1 VQLIRNIY
9 LPDRFF
15 QLFGA
20 VIALFVLAHFLPF
33 LFPVAQA
40 IFVLAMG
47 FVVFDSLLLFRKK
60 VPLEGKRTLPQ
71 RLSLGDENQVRIWL
85 RNRSSLHLSM
95 TIIDELPYQLQ
106 KRDFELNLLLSPDEQ
121 RVLSYTIRPTVRG
134 EYAYGS
140 LNVYATSVLG
150 LVERR
155 IVLPLTG
162 ILPVYPSILQMKRF
176 ELKAFQRISS
186 FDGLKKQRRLG
197 HSYEFEQIK
206 NYVRGDD
213 FRSINWKA
221 TSRRNEL
228 MVNQYEDERAQ
239 QIYCIIDKSRVMRM
253 PFNGLS
259 LLDYAINS
267 ALVVSNIALK
277 KYDRAGLISFSD
289 KLGSA
294 IKADRRP
301 NQLNLILNAL
311 YNEKERNLE
320 SNYELLYQAVSNL
333 ISGRSLIM
341 LYTNFESKYAL
352 ERVLPLLRKIG
363 QRHLLVVVFFENT
376 EIEAYAKQP
385 AQNVEQIYKQTV
397 AQKMLL
403 EKQQMVQTLKQYGI
417 QAILTAPENLS
428 LNTVNKYLEL
438 KARGLI

>member
-1 VQLIRNIY
+1 MQIFKNIY

-15 QLFGA
+15 QVLGA
-20 VIALFVLAHFLPF
+20 AIALFVGAFFVPF

-40 IFVLAMG
+40 LLVLVAG
-47 FVVFDSLLLFRKK
+47 FVVFDAMLLFAKN
-60 VPLEGKRTLPQ
+60 VQIDGKRSLPQ
-71 RLSLGDENQVRIWL
+71 RLSLGDENEVKIWL
-85 RNRSSLHLSM
+85 RNRSKIGLDI

-106 KRDFELNLLLSPDEQ
+106 KRDFEINLHLATNEQ
-121 RVLSYTIRPTVRG
+121 QNLKYNIRPTQRG
-134 EYAYGS
+134 EYEYGTMNLFVS
-140 LNVYATSVLG
+140 SFLG
-150 LVERR
+150 LVQRR
-155 IVLPLTG
+155 IQLPFSG
-162 ILPVYPSILQMKRF
+162 VFPVYPSILQMKKF

-221 TSRRNEL
+221 TSRRSEL
-228 MVNQYEDERAQ
+228 MVNQYEDERSQ

-253 PFNGLS
+253 PFNRLS

-267 ALVVSNIALK
+267 TLVVANIALR

-289 KLGSA
+289 KLGTA
-294 IKADRRP
+294 LKADRKP

-320 SNYELLYQAVSNL
+320 SNYELLYQAVTNL

-352 ERVLPLLRKIG
+352 ERVLPILRKIA
-363 QRHLLVVVFFENT
+363 QRHLLVVVFFKNT
-376 EIEAYAKQP
+376 EIEEYAEQP
-385 AQNVEQIYKQTV
+385 ALNVEQIYKQTI
-397 AQKMLL
+397 AQKMLI
-403 EKQQMVQTLKQYGI
+403 EKQQMQQILRQYGI
-417 QAILTAPENLS
+417 QTILTAPEDLS
-428 LNTVNKYLEL
+428 LNSVNKYLEL
-438 KARGLI
+438 KSRGLI

>member
-1 VQLIRNIY
+1 MQLIRNIY

-150 LVERR
+150 L
-155 IVLPLTG
+155 
-162 ILPVYPSILQMKRF
+162 
-176 ELKAFQRISS
+176 
-186 FDGLKKQRRLG
+186 
-197 HSYEFEQIK
+197 
-206 NYVRGDD
+206 
-213 FRSINWKA
+213 
-221 TSRRNEL
+221 
-228 MVNQYEDERAQ
+228 
-239 QIYCIIDKSRVMRM
+239 
-253 PFNGLS
+253 
-259 LLDYAINS
+259 
-267 ALVVSNIALK
+267 
-277 KYDRAGLISFSD
+277 
-289 KLGSA
+289 
-294 IKADRRP
+294 
-301 NQLNLILNAL
+301 
-311 YNEKERNLE
+311 
-320 SNYELLYQAVSNL
+320 
-333 ISGRSLIM
+333 
-341 LYTNFESKYAL
+341 
-352 ERVLPLLRKIG
+352 
-363 QRHLLVVVFFENT
+363 
-376 EIEAYAKQP
+376 
-385 AQNVEQIYKQTV
+385 
-397 AQKMLL
+397 
-403 EKQQMVQTLKQYGI
+403 
-417 QAILTAPENLS
+417 
-428 LNTVNKYLEL
+428 
-438 KARGLI
+438 